1 MSPPRSAN
9 FMLHQTFAVGDIPV
23 VLLLV
28 LLEGLLSADNAL
40 VLAIMVR
47 HLPPKQQQQA
57 LSLGLGMSFLFRVV
71 AIILAG
77 FVIKLWWLQAVGAF
91 YLLYLPINHFR
102 QHSQHGRETT
112 AKGGTFAQTVVAL
125 GIADVAFAIDSVLA
139 AVATVGG
146 KQEKTWVVIVG
157 ALLGVILLRYAAGL
171 FLRLL
176 DKYPAL
182 DHLAYVLVGWV
193 GVKLVFMSL
202 HSFAAA
208 TGRSGMPE
216 MPGYVFWAGMGI
228 IIALGLWFAVKNPHV
243 EDEAEDLE
251 GAADQVDA
259 ALDEPD
265 AETLPQTPAV
275 SEHERS

>member
-1 MSPPRSAN
+1 
-9 FMLHQTFAVGDIPV
+9 MLNQTFAVGDIPV

-71 AIILAG
+71 AIVLAS
-77 FVIKLWWLQAVGAF
+77 FVIKLWWLQAVGAL

-102 QHSQHGRETT
+102 QHASHGRDVQG
-112 AKGGTFAQTVVAL
+112 KGGSFAKTVVAL

-146 KQEKTWVVIVG
+146 KSEKTWVVIVG
-157 ALLGVILLRYAAGL
+157 ALLGVILLRYAAAL

-193 GVKLVFMSL
+193 GIKLVFMSL

-208 TGRSGMPE
+208 TGRRGMPE

-228 IIALGLWFAVKNPHV
+228 IVALGLWFAAKNPNV
-243 EDEAEDLE
+243 PDEAEDLE
-251 GAADQVDA
+251 AAAKGVAA
-259 ALDEPD
+259 ALTADEAAPN
-265 AETLPQTPAV
+265 QTHDV
-275 SEHERS
+275 R

>member
-1 MSPPRSAN
+1 
-9 FMLHQTFAVGDIPV
+9 MLNQTFAIGDIPV

-57 LSLGLGMSFLFRVV
+57 LSLGLGMSFLFRVI
-71 AIILAG
+71 AIILAS
-77 FVIKLWWLQAVGAF
+77 FVIKLWWLQAVGAI
-91 YLLYLPINHFR
+91 YLLYLPLNHFR
-102 QHSQHGRETT
+102 QHAAHGRDIQG
-112 AKGGTFAQTVVAL
+112 KGGTFAQTVVAL

-146 KQEKTWVVIVG
+146 KGDKTWVVIVG
-157 ALLGVILLRYAAGL
+157 ALLGVVLLRYAAAI

-202 HSFAAA
+202 HSFGAA
-208 TGRSGMPE
+208 TGRTGMPE

-228 IIALGLWFAVKNPHV
+228 IVALGLWFAAKNPHV
-243 EDEAEDLE
+243 PDEAEDLE
-251 GAADQVDA
+251 SA
-259 ALDEPD
+259 ALSVEAVMDSEE
-265 AETLPQTPAV
+265 ATPTQ
-275 SEHERS
+275 ENGTR